1 MKEHT
6 RYQAAIIQN
15 QQLLLLY
22 VIERD
27 PHRSYWAIP
36 GGRREANESEEAC
49 VMREVLEETQLH
61 VVVERL
67 LFEEAGQ
74 PGLTYQRLKTYLC
87 RPVAGSAAPGIEP
100 EEDSVRTT
108 IAGIDWFDLRDHS
121 SWPAKLCQDPITFPL
136 MQRIRMVMGYGN
148 EC

>member
-49 VMREVLEETQLH
+49 VVREVFEETHLH

-67 LFEEAGQ
+67 LFEEEGQ
-74 PGLTYQRLKTYLC
+74 PDLIYKRLKTYVC
-87 RPVAGSAAPGIEP
+87 VPIGGTAQPGIEP
-100 EEDSVRTT
+100 EEDSVRST
-108 IAGIDWFDLRDHS
+108 ISSVAWFDLHS
-121 SWPAKLCQDPITFPL
+121 SSTWPAEMRNDAITFPL
-136 MQRIRMVMGYGN
+136 VQRIRAALGYGN
-148 EC
+148 EW